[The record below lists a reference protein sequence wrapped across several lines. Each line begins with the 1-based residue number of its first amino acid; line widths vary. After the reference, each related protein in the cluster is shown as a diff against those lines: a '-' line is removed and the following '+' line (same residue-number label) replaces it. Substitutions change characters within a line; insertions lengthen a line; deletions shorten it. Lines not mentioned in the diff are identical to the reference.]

1 MVTLLGRIRTPALL
15 CMEAP
20 VEGLEVSD
28 PLALVPPPHCPDL
41 PSLSP
46 AWGLCSCGPTGG
58 EGISTRA
65 QLFAEHSA
73 GWFLLCWDKSG
84 RRLCSQGPQNGRGL
98 CEERSQQLLWCQGKA
113 FLCEGISFPGKEMHA
128 GKAHCQ

>member
-1 MVTLLGRIRTPALL
+1 MVTLLGRIWTPALL

-46 AWGLCSCGPTGG
+46 ARGLCSCGSTGG

-65 QLFAEHSA
+65 QAIHGA
-73 GWFLLCWDKSG
+73 LCWPVPALLGQDWLQALFSG
-84 RRLCSQGPQNGRGL
+84 ALEWAGPL
-98 CEERSQQLLWCQGKA
+98 
-113 FLCEGISFPGKEMHA
+113 
-128 GKAHCQ
+128 